1 MNKDYLLNISQEN
14 AHLKIFNSFYVNM
27 NELPEGITEGELL
40 DKIFEKMNSANKEK
54 LVDKIK
60 DKFEM
65 NDAKVGV
72 IYLGITLSALLAIP
86 VIYYFINKNLKR
98 QN

>member
-1 MNKDYLLNISQEN
+1 MTMNEEYQRNISQKN
-14 AHLKIFNSFYVNM
+14 AYLKIFNNFYVKM

-40 DKIFEKMNSANKEK
+40 DKIFEKMNSANKE
-54 LVDKIK
+54 
-60 DKFEM
+60 FEI
-65 NDAKVGV
+65 NNAEVGV

>member
-1 MNKDYLLNISQEN
+1 MNEKYKLNISQEN
-14 AHLKIFNSFYVNM
+14 AYLKIFNSFYVKM

-40 DKIFEKMNSANKEK
+40 DKIFEKMNSANKEQF
-54 LVDKIK
+54 VDKIK

-65 NDAKVGV
+65 NDAEVGV